1 MYCIVHAKP
10 WERGEGEGE
19 RGREGEG
26 RGERGEGERGRGGRE
41 RGGQGKE
48 GRKNYFIVHATFLS
62 VNNNWQKVPKNGNND
77 TNMNNSYNDLIHC

>member
-1 MYCIVHAKP
+1 MPSHGRGG
-10 WERGEGEGE
+10 ERGGERERGREKGGEGE
-19 RGREGEG
+19 RGK
-26 RGERGEGERGRGGRE
+26 GGRE

-48 GRKNYFIVHATFLS
+48 ERKNYFIVHATFLS